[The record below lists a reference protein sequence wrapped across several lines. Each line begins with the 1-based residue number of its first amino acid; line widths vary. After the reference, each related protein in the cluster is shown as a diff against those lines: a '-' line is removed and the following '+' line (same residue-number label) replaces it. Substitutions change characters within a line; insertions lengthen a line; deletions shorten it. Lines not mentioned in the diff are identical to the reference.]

1 PWASARPLGRCSAE
15 VDAPVRGRPL
25 GGTPVALHRQRRFD
39 EEIPD
44 PVEANAFGDLLEELL
59 LRLGWKLDSRCKLVR
74 ELPGI
79 RRRYLDVAPGQLL
92 QATEQLERPFDCR
105 CFRGIVLVEH
115 GCDLGGLK
123 AAAACELE
131 EPEP

>member
-1 PWASARPLGRCSAE
+1 MGKSARSRFASSAGVVTAIVASYPWASARPLGRCSAE
-15 VDAPVRGRPL
+15 VDAAVRGRPL

-79 RRRYLDVAPGQLL
+79 RRRYLDVAPG
-92 QATEQLERPFDCR
+92 
-105 CFRGIVLVEH
+105 
-115 GCDLGGLK
+115 
-123 AAAACELE
+123 
-131 EPEP
+131 